1 MGYIGVADAARPNAG
16 VDEPPRSAQALF
28 AFRLRLYRERRRI
41 SLDEIAAVTRIRR
54 ERLEGLERNDLSGWP
69 CGLHARAWVRAYATI
84 VGLDPVD
91 TVDEFCRLFPHGDRR
106 ARDTMR
112 DIAAIVAQ
120 PSEYRDEV
128 REPDRR
134 RRGFARPDV
143 APVPPLRAALRQ
155 LQWVFGVPS
164 R

>member
-1 MGYIGVADAARPNAG
+1 MGYVGASGP
-16 VDEPPRSAQALF
+16 QTLF

-41 SLDEIAAVTRIRR
+41 SLREIAAVTRIRQ
-54 ERLEGLERNDLSGWP
+54 ERLEGLERGDLTHWP
-69 CGLHARAWVRAYATI
+69 RGLYARAWVRAYAAM

-106 ARDTMR
+106 VRETMH
-112 DIAAIVAQ
+112 DIAAIVAH

-128 REPDRR
+128 RDVDRR
-134 RRGFARPDV
+134 RRGTPRAAQ
-143 APVPPLRAALRQ
+143 APEPPLRAALRQ
-155 LQWVFGVPS
+155 LQWVFGFES

>member
-1 MGYIGVADAARPNAG
+1 MTSQDIFV
-16 VDEPPRSAQALF
+16 
-28 AFRLRLYRERRRI
+28 FRLRLHRERARL
-41 SLDEIAAVTRIRR
+41 SIAAIAAATGINPQF
-54 ERLEGLERNDLSGWP
+54 LDALERSDLSGWP
-69 CGLHARAWVRAYATI
+69 RGLYARAWVRAYATM

-106 ARDTMR
+106 VRDTFR
-112 DIAAIVAQ
+112 ELAAIVSH

-134 RRGFARPDV
+134 RRGSPRTHATAAQPRWS
-143 APVPPLRAALRQ
+143 PLRP
-155 LQWVFGVPS
+155 LQWVFG